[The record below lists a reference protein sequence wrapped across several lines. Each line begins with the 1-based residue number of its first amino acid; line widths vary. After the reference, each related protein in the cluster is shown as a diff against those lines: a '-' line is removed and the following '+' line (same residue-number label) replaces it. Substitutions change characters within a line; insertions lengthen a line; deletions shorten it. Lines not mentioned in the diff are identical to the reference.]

1 MPKVLVITYEFPP
14 SGGGGV
20 QRWAKMCRYLPEA
33 GWIPVV
39 LAATPVGRRSQDE
52 SLLADVAGVEVHR
65 IPHRHVASAVASAL
79 EPLKRARRAIA
90 RRGGAAAARSSTTA
104 AAASVRSPLSNRLAR
119 LIAVPDDAAYWRGP
133 AARAAERIARQER
146 VDAIVATG
154 PPFSALVAGARVAER
169 TGLPLVLDMRDGWDT
184 NPVVRMPTALHQK
197 LSNALERAALPVA
210 RLVTCTAPA
219 IAEEAA
225 RFGARRTLVIPNGFD
240 PADLPRHAPDPDG
253 PLTLVFMGK
262 VYAGHSD
269 PAPLLKAL
277 ARATERGVGDIRFEI
292 IGSWP
297 EGLEA
302 RTEQMGLADV
312 VRFIPYLPHRQAL
325 ERTARADIGV
335 LLIAD
340 RPGAEGSCPAKLY
353 EYLGMGMPVLIVG
366 PSSGMPA
373 MVLNETRGGVVV
385 HPDATDELVA
395 VLLRYARAKASGEPL
410 GRPDP
415 GAVARYDRRRQ
426 AAMMAEVLSEVAGR
440 GGEVDAGRA
449 GRG

>member
-33 GWIPVV
+33 GWTPVV
-39 LAATPVGRRSQDE
+39 LAAEPVARRSRDE
-52 SLLADVAGVEVHR
+52 SLLADVEGIEVHR
-65 IPHRHVASAVASAL
+65 IPHRHVASAIAASI
-79 EPLKRARRAIA
+79 EPLKRARRALEGSNA
-90 RRGGAAAARSSTTA
+90 VSGPPGATSGAAP
-104 AAASVRSPLSNRLAR
+104 VRPPLSNRLAR
-119 LIAVPDDAAYWRGP
+119 LIAVPDDAAFWRGR
-133 AARAAERIARQER
+133 AERAAERIVRAAQ
-146 VDAIVATG
+146 VDAVVATG
-154 PPFSALVAGARVAER
+154 PPFSALVVGARAAAR

-184 NPVVRMPTALHQK
+184 NPVLRMPTRAHRW
-197 LSNALERAALPVA
+197 LSNRLERATLSIAKT
-210 RLVTCTAPA
+210 VTCTAPA

-240 PADLPRHAPDPDG
+240 PADLPVHEPDPDG

-269 PAPLLKAL
+269 PGPLFTAL
-277 ARATERGVGDIRFEI
+277 ARLKGQGSSDVRFEI

-302 RTEQMGLADV
+302 RAAALGIDDV
-312 VRFIPYLPHRQAL
+312 VRFVPYLPHREAL
-325 ERTARADIGV
+325 ERTAKADVGV

-366 PSSGMPA
+366 PDTGMPA
-373 MVLNETRGGVVV
+373 AVLSETKGGVVI
-385 HPDATDELVA
+385 HPSDTERIVDQ
-395 VLLRYARAKASGEPL
+395 LLRYAHLKRSGEPL
-410 GRPDP
+410 GRPDRE
-415 GAVARYDRRRQ
+415 AVAHYDRRRQ
-426 AAMMAEVLSEVAGR
+426 AAMMAEVLTDVLTGR
-440 GGEVDAGRA
+440 GRPDLR
-449 GRG
+449 